1 MNSWKTMWW
10 NTVICRTKRRWK
22 TEDCSI
28 GGSIIKRWLGW
39 GRWTRNRLPRL
50 FERWYAEIYHLQ
62 RWITAILCF
71 PCIKRGTL
79 EKYFRLFSLDSF
91 KNCNLAAIKQ
101 LTMKVSKTLLL
112 LVLTFF
118 LVGCSQDDSEVE
130 GTSSV
135 LSVSVSI
142 LFNWFDKSRICFQVS
157 CILYAAK
164 WFDLCGVK

>member
-1 MNSWKTMWW
+1 M
-10 NTVICRTKRRWK
+10 
-22 TEDCSI
+22 
-28 GGSIIKRWLGW
+28 
-39 GRWTRNRLPRL
+39 
-50 FERWYAEIYHLQ
+50 
-62 RWITAILCF
+62 
-71 PCIKRGTL
+71 

-135 LSVSVSI
+135 LSVSVRAGS
-142 LFNWFDKSRICFQVS
+142 NDQVS
-157 CILYAAK
+157 FPVYVYVFKGESCL
-164 WFDLCGVK
+164 LR